1 MRFRRKFFGILV
13 CIFGLS
19 LIFPLIL
26 PLFNLVESSGKISES
41 YKLFPEFKGLDTR
54 FKALNKIFQPA
65 FANMTSIVAIIAI
78 SLYGLFL
85 LFFILQLS
93 RKGRLPYRAILK
105 SISVTMFLISI
116 IAITCTIAFI
126 ISNKIVFE
134 NRTLLSFEYG
144 LGSWLLTIGSG
155 VAGLCGIISQA
166 KYRRKF

>member
-1 MRFRRKFFGILV
+1 MRFRRKFFGILFCV
-13 CIFGLS
+13 LGLS

-26 PLFNLVESSGKISES
+26 PLFSLVESSGKISES
-41 YKLFPEFKGLDTR
+41 YKMFAQFKGLDTR
-54 FKALNKIFQPA
+54 YKALNAVFQPA
-65 FANMTSIVAIIAI
+65 FANMTAIVAIIAV

-116 IAITCTIAFI
+116 IAIACTLAFI
-126 ISNKIVFE
+126 ISNKIVFDG
-134 NRTLLSFEYG
+134 RTLLSFTYG

-155 VAGLCGIISQA
+155 VTGICGIISQA